1 MGKINKVFR
10 PVRFNSDA
18 FERSERENAKRQRR
32 LARTMRRNEKEI
44 YLETVRFY
52 PEKTS

>member
-1 MGKINKVFR
+1 MAKASKIFR

-18 FERSERENAKRQRR
+18 FERSERENVKRQRR
-32 LARTMRRNEKEI
+32 LARIMRRSEKEV

-52 PEKTS
+52 PEKAS